1 MFQSEEILFWEE
13 KLLNEEIIVFSKICG
28 LGKSSILILN
38 AGSKRQIAYGS
49 SYRAEVHIS
58 QKISF
63 FFCGSFSI
71 WGVGIVELL
80 SELHLKYMSSVVL
93 HNLPSI
99 LCFDF

>member
-28 LGKSSILILN
+28 LGKSSIWILN
-38 AGSKRQIAYGS
+38 AGSKRKIAYGS

-63 FFCGSFSI
+63 FLWLFFYLGSGDCRAAKRIASQI
-71 WGVGIVELL
+71 YVQC
-80 SELHLKYMSSVVL
+80 SVT
-93 HNLPSI
+93 
-99 LCFDF
+99 